1 MFLSFSQVAV
11 IAFHLAARHVIE
23 KQGRYTLKDAPVT
36 RFLDGIT
43 EIE

>member
-1 MFLSFSQVAV
+1 MFLSFSEVAV
-11 IAFHLAARHVIE
+11 IALRLLARHVIE

-36 RFLDGIT
+36 RFLDGIM